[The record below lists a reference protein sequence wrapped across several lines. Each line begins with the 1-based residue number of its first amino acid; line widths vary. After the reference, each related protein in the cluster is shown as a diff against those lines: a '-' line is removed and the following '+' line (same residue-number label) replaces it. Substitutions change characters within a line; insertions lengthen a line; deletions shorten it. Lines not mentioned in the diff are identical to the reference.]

1 MKPHLGSDLSGFK
14 LGYRINRYPFE
25 GKASEMRKL
34 SARLSVCL
42 LLLHL
47 FAAGAIAA
55 EAVRVGAYQ
64 NPPKVFATPDGH
76 TTGVFP
82 EVLDNI
88 AARRDWDIE
97 YVHGTWQECLNR
109 LRDGEIDLM
118 VDVAIS
124 EERRKIYD
132 FSEEPVLVNWG
143 MAFSRKGLAIDTF
156 LDMENR
162 TVAVMRGSIHTEG
175 RQGIKALMARF
186 GVHCSFI
193 EVDDYHDV
201 LMLLD
206 SKQADAGIV
215 NRLFGALH
223 GDAFEVSPTPIIF
236 NPRVLAFATRKGS
249 RRGARLLEQI
259 DQSLAEA
266 KQNPDSVYH
275 QALAYYLGGG
285 VREWKGQKQKYLRQ
299 LALGPAETH
308 WIKAHPRIR
317 FSVDPG
323 FAPFEF
329 LSREGEY
336 RGMAADFLNL
346 VARKTGL
353 QFELIKH
360 NSWSESVQAIRTRE
374 IDLLPCI
381 GYSEERR
388 QFLAF
393 SEPYLKFARVIVTRM
408 DSPVRG
414 LRDLSERHV
423 AVQADSSHHAFL
435 KENATARQRLCLEY
449 EQCLLDVSRGE
460 VDAAVGNLAV
470 TTHLIQELALTNVK
484 LAGYASPEPQSLAY
498 GVRKDWPE
506 LISIINLALKSVTMR
521 QRNEILSKWLPLPR
535 AASTGIDLSQEEREW
550 LLMHPRIRVG
560 WDRSWAPIEFATPDG
575 TPQGISMEYLQA
587 IEKVLGIQF
596 DMGSAT
602 DWQTTYGRL
611 KRREIDMSS
620 CLAIT
625 PQRLEHLDF
634 TDAYFTSQ
642 VVFFAREDMPYI
654 RNISDL
660 QGLRVA
666 VVENY
671 ATDEWM
677 SRDAPDLTLMRTKTM
692 ADAFAMLSRG
702 EVDVFIGS
710 VHPGNF
716 YLSKHRHRDIKIAG
730 ETTYAYKL
738 RMAARNDWPLFS
750 GILQKALASL
760 PEDDKTAFYRKWVW
774 VEYEHGFDYTL
785 AVKIVLGALA
795 VIFVLVYWN
804 RRLTTEVRRR
814 KQAQAALAKSES
826 ALRCSYEDL
835 KKLEG
840 LKDNLTHMIVHD
852 IRSPLMVIS
861 GALELLQED
870 QENSDKTYLNMARSG
885 AQTVTNMAQALLDI
899 CRLESGKM
907 PLNRVEIDLKAV
919 AERAIRAVELQARV
933 VDVRLVL
940 SGKAVRGEA
949 DPDIL
954 HRVLLN
960 LIGHAIKASSPGAS
974 VEVLTIDG
982 GSQMGIM
989 VRDFGCGI
997 PKAFHDVLFDK
1008 FTTIES
1014 SGQQRTS
1021 VGLGL
1026 TFCKMAIEAHSGYI
1040 AVESEPG
1047 QGSTFCIHIPKRTPF
1062 DAAKQGNSHA
1072 CRAQSAPDNRDE
1084 GDSGKDA
1091 ADSSST

>member
-1 MKPHLGSDLSGFK
+1 
-14 LGYRINRYPFE
+14 
-25 GKASEMRKL
+25 MRKL
-34 SARLSVCL
+34 LAHLSVCL

-47 FAAGAIAA
+47 PAGGVIAA
-55 EAVRVGAYQ
+55 QVVRVGAYQ

-82 EVLDNI
+82 EVLDDI
-88 AARRDWDIE
+88 AAGRDWKIE
-97 YVHGTWQECLNR
+97 YVHGTWQQCLNR
-109 LRDGEIDLM
+109 LQDGKIDLM
-118 VDVAIS
+118 VDMAVS
-124 EERRKIYD
+124 EERRALYD
-132 FSEEPVLVNWG
+132 FSREPVLVNWG
-143 MAFSRKGLAIDTF
+143 MAFSRTGLSVGSF

-175 RQGIKALMARF
+175 RQGIKALTTRF
-186 GVHCSFI
+186 GVHCRFI

-206 SKQADAGIV
+206 SKQADIGIV
-215 NRLFGALH
+215 NRLFGTLH
-223 GDAFEVSPTPIIF
+223 GDAYEVSPTPIIF
-236 NPRVLAFATRKGS
+236 NPRVLTFAARKGS
-249 RRGARLLEQI
+249 QRGLRLLEQI
-259 DQSLAEA
+259 DQSLTEA

-299 LALGPAETH
+299 LDLSPAETR
-308 WIKAHPRIR
+308 WIKAHPHIR

-329 LSREGEY
+329 LSRDGEY

-346 VARKTGL
+346 VAQKAGL
-353 QFELIKH
+353 KLELIKH
-360 NSWSESVQAIRTRE
+360 NSWSESVRAIRNLE

-381 GYSEERR
+381 GFSEERR
-388 QFLAF
+388 QFLSF
-393 SEPYLKFARVIVTRM
+393 SEPYLKFARVIVTRL

-414 LRDLSERHV
+414 LRDLSGRYV
-423 AVQADSSHHAFL
+423 AVQADSSHQAFL
-435 KENATARQRLCLEY
+435 KKNTTVRQRVCKEF

-470 TTHLIQELALTNVK
+470 TTHLMRELSITNVK

-506 LISIINLALKSVTMR
+506 LTSIINRALESVTMR

-560 WDRSWAPIEFATPDG
+560 WDRSWAPIEFAAPDG
-575 TPQGISMEYLQA
+575 TPQGISMDYLEA
-587 IEKVLGIQF
+587 IENVLGIQF
-596 DMGSAT
+596 DMGAVA
-602 DWQTTYGRL
+602 DWQATYDRL
-611 KRREIDMSS
+611 KHRELDMSS

-634 TDAYFTSQ
+634 TDTYFVSK

-660 QGLRVA
+660 KGLRVA

-677 SRDAPDLTLMRTKTM
+677 SRDAPDLPLMRTRTM
-692 ADAFAMLSRG
+692 EEAFDMLSRG
-702 EVDVFIGS
+702 EADVFIGS
-710 VHPGNF
+710 VHPGNY
-716 YLSKHRHRDIKIAG
+716 YLSKHRQRDIKIVG
-730 ETTYAYKL
+730 ETPYAYKL
-738 RMAARNDWPLFS
+738 RMAVRKDWPLFS

-760 PEDDKTAFYRKWVW
+760 PESDKTAFYRKWVW
-774 VEYEHGFDYTL
+774 VQYEHGFDYTL
-785 AVKIVLGALA
+785 VVKIVLGALV
-795 VIFVLVYWN
+795 VIFALVYWN

-814 KQAQAALAKSES
+814 KEAQAALAQSES
-826 ALRCSYEDL
+826 ALRRSYENL
-835 KKLEG
+835 KKLEE
-840 LKDNLTHMIVHD
+840 LKDNLTNMIVHD
-852 IRSPLMVIS
+852 IRSPLMAIS
-861 GALELLQED
+861 GALDLLQYDERIED
-870 QENSDKTYLNMARSG
+870 TTYLRMALG
-885 AQTVTNMAQALLDI
+885 GVQTVTNMAQALLDI
-899 CRLESGKM
+899 CRLESGNM
-907 PLNRVEIDLKAV
+907 PLKRMEIDLKV
-919 AERAIRAVELQARV
+919 VTEKAIRSMELQAGA

-940 SGKAVRGEA
+940 SGESARGEA

-960 LIGHAIKASSPGAS
+960 LIGNAIKASSPGAA
-974 VEVLTIDG
+974 VEILTVDG
-982 GSQMGIM
+982 DSLMGVI
-989 VRDFGCGI
+989 VRDSGHGI
-997 PKAFHDVLFDK
+997 PKEFHDVLFDK
-1008 FTTIES
+1008 FTTVETR
-1014 SGQQRTS
+1014 GRQRTS

-1026 TFCKMAIEAHSGYI
+1026 TFCKMAIEAHGGYI

-1047 QGSTFCIHIPKRTPF
+1047 QGSTFRIHIPKSRPLDT
-1062 DAAKQGNSHA
+1062 AKQGDSLDVR
-1072 CRAQSAPDNRDE
+1072 RAN
-1084 GDSGKDA
+1084 DA
-1091 ADSSST
+1091 KGRQRFP